1 MTMINPDAHV
11 AVGDVLDFEGDPVTV
26 RRDLDTLVISQMT
39 VSREGIARLRKVL
52 DDGEAGILAYR
63 FRTVDLSGI
72 DLDEVSYLLATL
84 GLEPLLEETDWV
96 AAGRRLE
103 SGRLSGGYAE
113 LAKLHAL
120 LAGTGTKAEAGLPG
134 TDLPEACAY
143 HGGEGNGGEFCD
155 ECREDQDPFGASA
168 FRGHG
173 PGCGCPDC
181 EGARRDARDGHP
193 DEGGPVFGE
202 AELRRADAY
211 RPGRDE
217 DCGCGLGAERCRRA
231 EDGDFND

>member
-63 FRTVDLSGI
+63 FRTIDLSGI

-103 SGRLSGGYAE
+103 SGRLSGGYDE
-113 LAKLHAL
+113 LRKLHAL
-120 LAGTGTKAEAGLPG
+120 LAGTGAPEDDDEAAPLCNYCDIEPAVTANGYC
-134 TDLPEACAY
+134 EACAPAI
-143 HGGEGNGGEFCD
+143 GLATGTPDDGE
-155 ECREDQDPFGASA
+155 S
-168 FRGHG
+168 
-173 PGCGCPDC
+173 
-181 EGARRDARDGHP
+181 HP
-193 DEGGPVFGE
+193 DESGPMFGE

-211 RPGRDE
+211 RDR
-217 DCGCGLGAERCRRA
+217 ERA
-231 EDGDFND
+231 DLD